1 MLTLT
6 TSDAI
11 HPSRGPSD
19 DALALSQMEGR
30 LPPLLSVIAGM
41 VDLTGFFTLGNIFT
55 AHVTGNLVVIAAEA
69 VRGGPL
75 NLAQT
80 LSVPVFILA
89 VAAVWLLARASG
101 RRGPDLTR
109 LLLLVQFL
117 LLTGILIFSVITKP
131 SANPHGLMAGIAVM
145 MAVSAMACQFALFR
159 LALPGGISTAVM
171 TGNLTNA
178 VLSLLDR
185 KSQTQPLMAGD
196 TERLRA
202 SLHLL
207 IGFFGGCVVA
217 AAAVSLLGD
226 WAWSFPVALAGVAVR
241 LPREDEG
248 FNDHR

>member
-11 HPSRGPSD
+11 HPSCHPSD
-19 DALALSQMEGR
+19 DALALSRLEER

-55 AHVTGNLVVIAAEA
+55 AHVTGNLVVIAAKA

-101 RRGPDLTR
+101 RRGPGLTR

-117 LLTGILIFSVITKP
+117 LLAGNLIFSVITKP

-171 TGNLTNA
+171 TGNLTNT
-178 VLSLLDR
+178 VLALMDMLSHGSSLMTADAGRLKRSLRLLFGFHVGCIVATAAISLL
-185 KSQTQPLMAGD
+185 A
-196 TERLRA
+196 
-202 SLHLL
+202 
-207 IGFFGGCVVA
+207 
-217 AAAVSLLGD
+217 D
-226 WAWSFPVALAGVAVR
+226 WAWSLPVALAAVAIA
-241 LPREDEG
+241 LP
-248 FNDHR
+248 

>member
-11 HPSRGPSD
+11 HPSRRPSD
-19 DALALSQMEGR
+19 DALALSQLEER

-55 AHVTGNLVVIAAEA
+55 AHATGNLVVIAAKA

-75 NLAQT
+75 DLAQT

-101 RRGPDLTR
+101 RRGPGLTR
-109 LLLLVQFL
+109 LLLQVQFL

-145 MAVSAMACQFALFR
+145 IAVSAMACQFALFR

-171 TGNLTNA
+171 TGNLTNT
-178 VLSLLDR
+178 VLALMDMLSHGRSLMTADAGRLKR
-185 KSQTQPLMAGD
+185 SLRPLF
-196 TERLRA
+196 
-202 SLHLL
+202 
-207 IGFFGGCVVA
+207 GFLVGCIVA
-217 AAAVSLLGD
+217 AAAISLLAD
-226 WAWSFPVALAGVAVR
+226 WAWSLPVALAAVAVA
-241 LPREDEG
+241 LP
-248 FNDHR
+248 

>member
-1 MLTLT
+1 MLTFT

-11 HPSRGPSD
+11 HPSCHPSD
-19 DALALSQMEGR
+19 DAFALSRLEER

-55 AHVTGNLVVIAAEA
+55 AHVTGNLVVIAAKV

-101 RRGPDLTR
+101 RRGPGLTR

-131 SANPHGLMAGIAVM
+131 SANPHGLMAGISVM
-145 MAVSAMACQFALFR
+145 IAVSAMACQFALFR

-171 TGNLTNA
+171 TGNLTNT
-178 VLSLLDR
+178 VLSLMDMLSHGR
-185 KSQTQPLMAGD
+185 PLMTVDAG
-196 TERLRA
+196 RLKR

-207 IGFFGGCVVA
+207 FGFIGGCIVA

-226 WAWSFPVALAGVAVR
+226 WAWSFPVVLGGVAVWLR
-241 LPREDEG
+241 
-248 FNDHR
+248 